1 MTLGSVLQN
10 YTQCDCGK
18 VVVQVGLKNKT
29 AHSLS
34 RGVPLG
40 SVDAK
45 ILGLL
50 QIAKTISMAAV
61 TFM

>member
-18 VVVQVGLKNKT
+18 MVVQVGLKKKT
-29 AHSLS
+29 VHSHS

-40 SVDAK
+40 SVEAN

-50 QIAKTISMAAV
+50 QIATTISMAV
-61 TFM
+61 VCV

>member
-1 MTLGSVLQN
+1 MTLGSVFQN

-18 VVVQVGLKNKT
+18 MVVQVGLKKK
-29 AHSLS
+29 AVYSLS

-40 SVDAK
+40 SVDAN

-50 QIAKTISMAAV
+50 QIATTISMAAV

>member
-1 MTLGSVLQN
+1 MVL
-10 YTQCDCGK
+10 
-18 VVVQVGLKNKT
+18 QVGLKKK
-29 AHSLS
+29 AVYSLS

-40 SVDAK
+40 SVDAN

-50 QIAKTISMAAV
+50 QIATTISMAAV